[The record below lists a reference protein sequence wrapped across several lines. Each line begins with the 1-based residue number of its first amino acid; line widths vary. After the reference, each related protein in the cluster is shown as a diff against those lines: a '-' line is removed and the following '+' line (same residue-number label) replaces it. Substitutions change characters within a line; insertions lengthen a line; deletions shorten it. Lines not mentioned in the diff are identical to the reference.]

1 MFEIIGQITVAA
13 AVIAVGCYAYKQGWL
28 DTPIAFV
35 VNKVKGW
42 GGTK

>member
-1 MFEIIGQITVAA
+1 MFETIGQITVAA
-13 AVIAVGCYAYKQGWL
+13 AVIGGGWFAFSKGWL

-42 GGTK
+42 GK